1 LIILHVVVGI
11 VNKKEKLSGPFCKYV
26 VVGIVKKVEVMR
38 VFCKY
43 RKAGGS
49 LCKNVWIKNLI

>member
-1 LIILHVVVGI
+1 VGI